1 MTEEDN
7 DNGIVLCGVCK
18 NVVSTL
24 PVIRAAFEDL
34 AAKAGVPCWA
44 VFYEN
49 NSDDGTDAELLK
61 WAAEAPDQVRV
72 KCEKFTKEEELSRCV
87 ARTCDNQ
94 PCRMERIAFARNQ
107 LLRELRSPNPSSSG
121 NYVPRTPPHQGTTF
135 NTVAFGPDPLLI
147 RELRAKRSA
156 PTPFFSGELRSPNP
170 SSGGKDTGKCNEGG
184 VWGTVGSLPRY
195 VVMIDMDNPV
205 PFPVDA
211 ILKCIAR
218 DPDGFDALVCNGLN
232 SAGYIYDTY
241 AYRDA
246 QFPFG
251 PEIMRDVFWSGHHQY
266 YMQTAVHNQTLFFKR
281 QIKQTP
287 ARLPYIPI
295 TSGFNGLCIFR
306 WDAIMGGMRP
316 PCDPLGNSID
326 QPLRYSAVPTAE
338 MNAEYEALY
347 SIPPFSN
354 TMVNG
359 ASVGIHLFPND
370 NDKDKGIFYFH
381 NSGYNFPVVCEHVP
395 FFAAM
400 RANNHRRIYLCTDLV
415 WNWI

>member
-1 MTEEDN
+1 MTEEGN
-7 DNGIVLCGVCK
+7 DRGIVLCGVCK
-18 NVVSTL
+18 NVMNTL
-24 PVIRAAFEDL
+24 PVIRAAFEEL
-34 AAKAGVPCWA
+34 VAKAGVPCWA

-49 NSDDGTDAELLK
+49 NSDDGTDAELRK

-94 PCRMERIAFARNQ
+94 PCRMERIAFARNK
-107 LLRELRSPNPSSSG
+107 LLDMLGGYASPLTPSSSG
-121 NYVPRTPPHQGTTF
+121 NYVPRTPPTAPASVP
-135 NTVAFGPDPLLI
+135 TVPV
-147 RELRAKRSA
+147 
-156 PTPFFSGELRSPNP
+156 
-170 SSGGKDTGKCNEGG
+170 GGARCDEGG

-232 SAGYIYDTY
+232 SSGHIYDTY

-281 QIKQTP
+281 QIKQ
-287 ARLPYIPI
+287 RLPYIPI
-295 TSGFNGLCIFR
+295 TSGFNGMCIFR
-306 WDAIMGGMRP
+306 REALMGGMRP

-338 MNAEYEALY
+338 LNAEYEALY

-370 NDKDKGIFYFH
+370 KCNKKGIFYFH
-381 NSGYNFPVVCEHVP
+381 NSGHNFPVVCEHVP

-400 RANNHRRIYLCTDLV
+400 RAQNRRRIYLCTDLV
-415 WNWI
+415 WNWL

>member
-1 MTEEDN
+1 MDG
-7 DNGIVLCGVCK
+7 GIVLCGVCK
-18 NVVSTL
+18 NVASTL
-24 PVIRAAFEDL
+24 PVIRAAFEEL
-34 AAKAGVPCWA
+34 VAKAGVPCWA

-61 WAAEAPDQVRV
+61 WAAEAPHQVIV
-72 KCEKFTKEEELSRCV
+72 KCEKFTREEELSRCV

-94 PCRMERIAFARNQ
+94 PCRMERIAFARNK
-107 LLRELRSPNPSSSG
+107 LLDMLLGERS
-121 NYVPRTPPHQGTTF
+121 
-135 NTVAFGPDPLLI
+135 
-147 RELRAKRSA
+147 
-156 PTPFFSGELRSPNP
+156 SPNP
-170 SSGGKDTGKCNEGG
+170 SSGGHASPLTPSSGDVPIPTEQAPVPTVPVGG
-184 VWGTVGSLPRY
+184 AVVPVGFAPRSL
-195 VVMIDMDNPV
+195 VMIDMDNPV

-232 SAGYIYDTY
+232 SSGQIYDTY

-266 YMQTAVHNQTLFFKR
+266 YMRTAVHNQTLFFNR
-281 QIKQTP
+281 QIKQNP
-287 ARLPYIPI
+287 ARLPYVPI
-295 TSGFNGLCIFR
+295 LSGFNGLCIFR
-306 WDAIMGGMRP
+306 REALMG
-316 PCDPLGNSID
+316 
-326 QPLRYSAVPTAE
+326 LRYSAVPTAE

-354 TMVNG
+354 TIVNG
-359 ASVGIHLFPND
+359 ASVGIHLFPKD
-370 NDKDKGIFYFH
+370 DKDKGIFYFH

-395 FFAAM
+395 LFAAM
-400 RANNHRRIYLCTDLV
+400 RARNHRRIYLCTDLV

>member
-1 MTEEDN
+1 MQMDG
-7 DNGIVLCGVCK
+7 GIVLCGVCK
-18 NVVSTL
+18 NVINTL
-24 PVIRAAFEDL
+24 PVIRAAFEEL

-49 NSDDGTDAELLK
+49 NSDDGTDAELMK

-72 KCEKFTKEEELSRCV
+72 KCEKFTREEELSRCV

-94 PCRMERIAFARNQ
+94 PCRMERIAFARNK
-107 LLRELRSPNPSSSG
+107 LLEELRSYRG
-121 NYVPRTPPHQGTTF
+121 ATP
-135 NTVAFGPDPLLI
+135 
-147 RELRAKRSA
+147 A
-156 PTPFFSGELRSPNP
+156 PTEQTCPI
-170 SSGGKDTGKCNEGG
+170 GGAGG
-184 VWGTVGSLPRY
+184 FAPRY
-195 VVMIDMDNPV
+195 VIMIDMDNPV

-232 SAGYIYDTY
+232 SAGHIYDTY

-281 QIKQTP
+281 QIQQNP

-316 PCDPLGNSID
+316 PYAPLDP
-326 QPLRYSAVPTAE
+326 PLRYSAVPTAE
-338 MNAEYEALY
+338 LNAEYEALY

-359 ASVGIHLFPND
+359 ASVGIHLFPKD
-370 NDKDKGIFYFH
+370 DKDSRKDNGIFYFH

-400 RANNHRRIYLCTDLV
+400 RARNRRRIYLCTDLV
-415 WNWI
+415 WNWL

>member
-1 MTEEDN
+1 MDG
-7 DNGIVLCGVCK
+7 GIVLCGVCK
-18 NVVSTL
+18 NVINTL
-24 PVIRAAFEDL
+24 PVIRAAFEEL

-49 NSDDGTDAELLK
+49 NSDDGTDAELMK

-94 PCRMERIAFARNQ
+94 PCRMERIAFARNK
-107 LLRELRSPNPSSSG
+107 LLDMLEGGYASPLTPSSG
-121 NYVPRTPPHQGTTF
+121 
-135 NTVAFGPDPLLI
+135 
-147 RELRAKRSA
+147 ELRAKRSA
-156 PTPFFSGELRSPNP
+156 PNPSSGELNP
-170 SSGGKDTGKCNEGG
+170 SSGGEDTGKCDEGG
-184 VWGTVGSLPRY
+184 VWGAMLGTVGSLPRY
-195 VVMIDMDNPV
+195 VIMIDMDNPV

-232 SAGYIYDTY
+232 SAGHIYDTY

-281 QIKQTP
+281 QLQQNP

-316 PCDPLGNSID
+316 PYDPLD
-326 QPLRYSAVPTAE
+326 PPLRYSAVPTAE
-338 MNAEYEALY
+338 LNAEYEALY

-359 ASVGIHLFPND
+359 ASVGIHLFPKD
-370 NDKDKGIFYFH
+370 DKDSRKDNGIFYFH

-400 RANNHRRIYLCTDLV
+400 RARNRRRIYLCTDLV
-415 WNWI
+415 WNWL

>member
-1 MTEEDN
+1 MAEEDN
-7 DNGIVLCGVCK
+7 SNGIILCGVCK
-18 NVVSTL
+18 NVASTL

-34 AAKAGVPCWA
+34 VKKAGVPCWA

-61 WAAEAPDQVRV
+61 WASEAPHQVIV

-94 PCRMERIAFARNQ
+94 PCRMERIAYARNK
-107 LLRELRSPNPSSSG
+107 LLELLGTG
-121 NYVPRTPPHQGTTF
+121 NQGAKHTT
-135 NTVAFGPDPLLI
+135 
-147 RELRAKRSA
+147 
-156 PTPFFSGELRSPNP
+156 
-170 SSGGKDTGKCNEGG
+170 GG
-184 VWGTVGSLPRY
+184 VGGACRPPARY
-195 VVMIDMDNPV
+195 VIMIDMDNPV

-266 YMQTAVHNQTLFFKR
+266 YMQTAVHNQTLFFNR
-281 QIKQTP
+281 QIKQNP

-306 WDAIMGGMRP
+306 REALMG
-316 PCDPLGNSID
+316 
-326 QPLRYSAVPTAE
+326 LRYSAVPTAE

-354 TMVNG
+354 TIVNG

-370 NDKDKGIFYFH
+370 NDKDKDNGIFYFH

-395 FFAAM
+395 LFAAM
-400 RANNHRRIYLCTDLV
+400 RARNRRRIYLCTDLV
-415 WNWI
+415 WNWL

>member
-107 LLRELRSPNPSSSG
+107 LLDMLIGELPGNQGSPHPSYRG
-121 NYVPRTPPHQGTTF
+121 ATPTGTT
-135 NTVAFGPDPLLI
+135 APL
-147 RELRAKRSA
+147 SGDVPA
-156 PTPFFSGELRSPNP
+156 PTEQTCPV
-170 SSGGKDTGKCNEGG
+170 GG
-184 VWGTVGSLPRY
+184 VGGACRPPVRY

-370 NDKDKGIFYFH
+370 KDTDKDNVDKGIFYFH